1 MVTVIEVFNQQNN
14 SERRLSS
21 LISKTQETIHFI
33 SEIKTWHYKK
43 VRK

>member
-21 LISKTQETIHFI
+21 LISKTQETIQFI